1 MKILIGVTAGLI
13 AALVAFVAWAEFPDE
28 CESLERESDHRLA
41 LCKWN
46 RGEFN
51 VDSMDFQAYTDYPN
65 CRIRLRFYLADGAL
79 PPVDGL
85 WVGVKLHTG
94 DDSWDAGADSYGWYN
109 AYIHAKERSG
119 RLPLKEGYGILGDG
133 YIDTPLEFHVSY
145 KTDAIHMSIA
155 AIPDVY
161 PSDSVVDT
169 YRAGRVFKRARLDI
183 TVPSRG
189 QQGGEYVLSAEVD
202 VADSLNNRKAVI
214 GACLD
219 RLQQIHQ
226 DKLHAEAE
234 AAREVEEKET
244 ARLAEEAARL
254 EEEQAIREAQTQA
267 RIDEVKLAAANESK
281 KRVIEAE
288 RIKTETLITKIETE
302 RAVADILFEVTRIR
316 LRGTEERAALTNEWL
331 EERVRET
338 EEFSKE
344 IVEIEESIQRY
355 NKFNR
360 AFLDSIQRYQADIDA
375 RVAKAEQQ
383 LQALIDEAIAL
394 NEVED
399 AENKDE

>member
-1 MKILIGVTAGLI
+1 M
-13 AALVAFVAWAEFPDE
+13 
-28 CESLERESDHRLA
+28 
-41 LCKWN
+41 
-46 RGEFN
+46 
-51 VDSMDFQAYTDYPN
+51 
-65 CRIRLRFYLADGAL
+65 
-79 PPVDGL
+79 
-85 WVGVKLHTG
+85 
-94 DDSWDAGADSYGWYN
+94 
-109 AYIHAKERSG
+109 
-119 RLPLKEGYGILGDG
+119 KEGYGILGDG